1 ARVRL
6 QARNVYQALEPIAGI
21 NPRIERNHSTG
32 LNRFV
37 EAQDEVYDRAL
48 SEIRSGRKTSH
59 WMWFIFP
66 QFAGLGTSETS
77 RFYAIKSIDEAREYL
92 GHPLLG
98 PRLIECAEAV
108 LSNLGVSARDIF
120 GSPDDMKLK
129 SCMTLF
135 ALVSSSP
142 VFDKVLDRFY
152 GGERDTKT
160 LSALTEVS
168 H

>member
-1 ARVRL
+1 M
-6 QARNVYQALEPIAGI
+6 G
-21 NPRIERNHSTG
+21 RNHSAG
-32 LNRFV
+32 LDRFV
-37 EAQDEVYDRAL
+37 EAQEDVYDGAL

-66 QFAGLGTSETS
+66 QFAGLGASETS

-92 GHPLLG
+92 RHPLLG

-108 LSNLGVSARDIF
+108 LSNPGVSARDIF

-135 ALVSSSP
+135 AYISSGNS
-142 VFDKVLDRFY
+142 VFDQVLDKFY
-152 GGERDTKT
+152 GGERDPRTIAA
-160 LSALTEVS
+160 LS
-168 H
+168 

>member
-1 ARVRL
+1 
-6 QARNVYQALEPIAGI
+6 
-21 NPRIERNHSTG
+21 

-37 EAQDEVYDRAL
+37 EAQSEVYDHAL
-48 SEIRSGRKTSH
+48 SEIRTERKRSH

-66 QFAGLGTSETS
+66 QFAGLGTSATS

-92 GHPLLG
+92 QHPLLG

-108 LSNLGVSARDIF
+108 LSNRGISARDIF

-135 ALVSSSP
+135 AYISSGNS
-142 VFDKVLDRFY
+142 VFDKVLDQFY
-152 GGERDTKT
+152 GGERDAKT
-160 LSALTEVS
+160 IAALS
-168 H
+168 

>member
-1 ARVRL
+1 
-6 QARNVYQALEPIAGI
+6 
-21 NPRIERNHSTG
+21 

-48 SEIRSGRKTSH
+48 SEIRSGRKSSH

-77 RFYAIKSIDEAREYL
+77 RFYAIRSIDEAREYL
-92 GHPLLG
+92 QHQLLG
-98 PRLIECAEAV
+98 PRLIECADAV
-108 LSNLGVSARDIF
+108 LSNRVRSARDIF

-135 ALVSSSP
+135 AYVSSSNS
-142 VFDKVLDRFY
+142 VFEKVLDQFY
-152 GGERDTKT
+152 SGQRDTRT
-160 LSALTEVS
+160 LAAFNFVDHE

>member
-1 ARVRL
+1 
-6 QARNVYQALEPIAGI
+6 
-21 NPRIERNHSTG
+21 
-32 LNRFV
+32 
-37 EAQDEVYDRAL
+37 
-48 SEIRSGRKTSH
+48 
-59 WMWFIFP
+59 MWFIFP

-92 GHPLLG
+92 QHPLLG

-108 LSNLGVSARDIF
+108 LSNSGVSARDIF

-135 ALVSSSP
+135 EYISSSNSI
-142 VFDKVLDRFY
+142 FEKVLDQFY
-152 GGERDTKT
+152 GGERDTRT
-160 LSALTEVS
+160 LAAFNFVDHE